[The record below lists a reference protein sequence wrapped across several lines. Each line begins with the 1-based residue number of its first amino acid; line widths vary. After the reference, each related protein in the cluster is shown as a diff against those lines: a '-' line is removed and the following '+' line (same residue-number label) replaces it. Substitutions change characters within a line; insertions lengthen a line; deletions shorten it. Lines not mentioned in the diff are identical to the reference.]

1 MTSLTNLNH
10 DIVLEILLLLYN
22 TDTKSLDNFY
32 KINKKTYDIY
42 HTYKNLLKRKH
53 IFYTL
58 TLYKYE
64 KDQINMLINIYPDIL
79 DIIIKTLK
87 NNCLNEADYWYLI
100 NQLKNK
106 CKNTKYNDIY
116 IIIKN
121 KHFENLF
128 DKMYNLILYPLT
140 LRYHIFCNRHFNNN
154 LTLYY
159 EWLEENY
166 IWTGKN
172 QYYKALHGRITFN

>member
-1 MTSLTNLNH
+1 MSSFLNLNQ
-10 DIVLEILLLLYN
+10 DLVLEILLLLYN
-22 TDTKSLDNFY
+22 TDTKCLDNFY
-32 KINKKTYDIY
+32 KINKNTYDIY
-42 HTYKNLLKRKH
+42 HTHKHLLKRRH

-58 TLYKYE
+58 SLYKYE

-79 DIIIKTLK
+79 DIIIKTLQ
-87 NNCLNEADYWYLI
+87 NNFLNEYHYWYLI
-100 NQLKNK
+100 DK
-106 CKNTKYNDIY
+106 CKKECKNAKYNYIY

-121 KHFENLF
+121 KHFEKLF
-128 DKMYNLILYPLT
+128 DKMYSLMLYPLT
-140 LRYHIFCNRHFNNN
+140 LRYHIFCSRHINNN
-154 LTLYY
+154 FNLYY